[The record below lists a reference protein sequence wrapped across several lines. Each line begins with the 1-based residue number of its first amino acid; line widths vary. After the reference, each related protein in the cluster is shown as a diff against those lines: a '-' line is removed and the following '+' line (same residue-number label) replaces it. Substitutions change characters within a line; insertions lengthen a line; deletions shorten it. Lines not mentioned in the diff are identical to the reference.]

1 MTPAMLG
8 IIPNAACAVEA
19 AQLIQL
25 YMAYAPQPPFN
36 SGTPETSPA
45 AILNETRRAVADIT
59 TRREATARR
68 IAARLGVDA
77 G

>member
-1 MTPAMLG
+1 MPPAVLG

-36 SGTPETSPA
+36 SGTPETEYGP
-45 AILNETRRAVADIT
+45 R
-59 TRREATARR
+59 
-68 IAARLGVDA
+68 
-77 G
+77 